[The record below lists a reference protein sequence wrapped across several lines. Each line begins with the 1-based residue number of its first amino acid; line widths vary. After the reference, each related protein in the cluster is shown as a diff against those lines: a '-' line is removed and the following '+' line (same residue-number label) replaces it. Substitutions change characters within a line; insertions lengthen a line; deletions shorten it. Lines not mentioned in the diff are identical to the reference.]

1 MIRKNK
7 KIIFVLK
14 TLKYI
19 FFSLCYIKSKQTMG
33 RKDTKSVESDNDSD
47 ISEMLHEHKHHNK
60 YSVKEVRWGILRG
73 KEGEKG
79 KKGKRGPRG
88 KRGHNGKNGH
98 HGKDGKDGCDAVLS
112 FGAATNDSL
121 GEFISNIGD
130 AVEWT
135 NTYFPYL
142 DVNIMGNVVNIKN
155 EGVYQFDYSFRGIVG
170 NTSTLGI
177 GLLYDGNILNGSKF
191 TITNDTVPPLLQ
203 VLNGTVIAEID
214 QPNANVQMVNLS
226 NDVVSYLNTDS
237 SNNAA
242 INVIRLV

>member
-1 MIRKNK
+1 
-7 KIIFVLK
+7 
-14 TLKYI
+14 
-19 FFSLCYIKSKQTMG
+19 MG

-88 KRGHNGKNGH
+88 KRGYKGKNGH
-98 HGKDGKDGCDAVLS
+98 HGSNGTDGKDGCDAVLS
-112 FGAATNDSL
+112 FGAATNDTV

-130 AVEWT
+130 AIEWT

-142 DVNIMGNVVNIKN
+142 DINILGNIVNIKN
-155 EGVYQFDYSFRGIVG
+155 EGVYQFDYSFRGVVS
-170 NTSTLGI
+170 NTSTFGM
-177 GLLYDGNILNGSKF
+177 GLLYNGNILNGSKF
-191 TITNDTVPPLLQ
+191 TITNNTNPPFLPNNLQ
-203 VLNGTVIAEID
+203 YLNGTVIAEID
-214 QPNANVQMVNLS
+214 QANANVQMINMS
-226 NDVVSYLNTDS
+226 NDVVTYLNNDS
-237 SNNAA
+237 SNNVS